1 MRGSGRSIDSLPT
14 STLRALKTVSFG
26 IGVGGSYG
34 CVKKKQSKLRKL
46 KGVANTSQHKT
57 KQEQDMANITMI
69 QNEAKYKPTT
79 EELIKSNFFNDKR
92 SNRISKSYR
101 FALDTELE
109 KLDVVG
115 LKRLEILLRVWFSTQ
130 ITVFH
135 KTQQIKTCF
144 FFL

>member
-1 MRGSGRSIDSLPT
+1 
-14 STLRALKTVSFG
+14 
-26 IGVGGSYG
+26 
-34 CVKKKQSKLRKL
+34 
-46 KGVANTSQHKT
+46 
-57 KQEQDMANITMI
+57 MANITMI

-144 FFL
+144 FFVIQLSNESERENLYMKDSFFFFEKKVHERFFF